1 LIVMTDLVARARRV
15 RLLTCDVDGVLTDG
29 GIYVAEDGREL
40 KAYSCLDG
48 LGMKWLER
56 CGVAVAWITGSD
68 APAVAKRAAMLGVTR
83 VYQGAEDK
91 LRVWERVRAELGLEG
106 AQCAHI
112 GDDFPDLAI
121 IARCGLGVT
130 VPRAPERLQRR
141 AHYVTRRE
149 GGRGAVRELAELIL
163 AAQGKLEP
171 LLDSYDAE
179 SAADLGAPVR
189 SL

>member
-1 LIVMTDLVARARRV
+1 MVAPDLVARARRV

-29 GIYVAEDGREL
+29 SIYVAEDGREL
-40 KAYSCLDG
+40 KAYSSLDG

-68 APAVAKRAAMLGVTR
+68 APAVVKRAAMLGVTR
-83 VYQGAEDK
+83 VYLGAEDK
-91 LRVWERVRAELGLEG
+91 LRVWERVGIELGLG
-106 AQCAHI
+106 PAQCAHI

-130 VPRAPERLQRR
+130 VPHAPERLLRR
-141 AHYVTRRE
+141 AHYVTQRE

-163 AAQGKLEP
+163 AAQGKLDS
-171 LLDSYDAE
+171 LLDTYEAE
-179 SAADLGAPVR
+179 SAAAHGTRVR